1 VLPAILVADIEGFT
15 SPRRLVRRLS
25 SNLFSSAMMSLAT
38 AIAATSLKAV
48 LRYDSSAVGTAHNHI
63 FSAVAVALLVSSRAR
78 N

>member
-1 VLPAILVADIEGFT
+1 
-15 SPRRLVRRLS
+15 
-25 SNLFSSAMMSLAT
+25 MMSLAT